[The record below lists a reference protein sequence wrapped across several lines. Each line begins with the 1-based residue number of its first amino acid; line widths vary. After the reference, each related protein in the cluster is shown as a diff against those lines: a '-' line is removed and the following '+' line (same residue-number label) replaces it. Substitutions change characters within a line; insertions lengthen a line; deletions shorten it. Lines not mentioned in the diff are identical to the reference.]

1 MRSDGMIKFLSE
13 DIWHMPLSTLPRW
26 KAWLLGLVRIVLVVA
41 RDMADGQL
49 NLRAMSLVYTTLLSF
64 VPLLAVS
71 FSVLKAFGVHNQIE
85 PLLLEL
91 LAPLGPKGGELSG
104 YIVEFVE
111 NMRVGVLGAL
121 GLGML
126 FYTVVALLHKIES
139 ALNYAWRVQ
148 RGRPMAQRV
157 SGYLSVILI
166 GPVLVFSALGITAS
180 VMSTEV
186 VQQIASIQP
195 FGLLIEFVTH
205 LLPYLLVIA
214 AFAFIYLFIP
224 NTRVNVVSALVGA
237 VVAGILWQTTGWAFA
252 SFVVT
257 SSKYTAIYS
266 AFATLIM
273 FMIWL
278 YLTWLILLLGA
289 SIAFYHQ
296 YPNYLTLHRKT
307 LVLSSRLKEQLGLL
321 VMYMVGHSQYHEG
334 EDEWT
339 ADRLAERLNVPLDV
353 LESVLQTL
361 DEASLLIRSSDEPAH
376 FLPARPLDMTPVKAV
391 IDAMRHAGETDS
403 FNLRRLP
410 VEPAITA
417 LSLELERAV
426 VSALDGRTLKDM
438 ALYDDTVGKPE

>member
-1 MRSDGMIKFLSE
+1 MIKFLSE